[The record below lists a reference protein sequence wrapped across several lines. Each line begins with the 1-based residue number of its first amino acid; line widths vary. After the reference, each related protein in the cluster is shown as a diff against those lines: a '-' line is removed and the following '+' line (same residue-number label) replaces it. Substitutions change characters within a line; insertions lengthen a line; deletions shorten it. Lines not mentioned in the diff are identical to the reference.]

1 MKKTSLYQ
9 SHLAIGAKMVHFA
22 GFEMPMQYTGVVHE
36 HLAVRHKVGIFDV
49 SHMGEIL
56 VSGPNAIDLIQY
68 VFSNDAQHLDVGQA
82 QYGYMPNAK
91 GGIIDDLLV
100 YRIDSQS
107 YLLVV
112 NAANIEKDWNWLLTH
127 NKVFGASLKNQSDQW
142 SLIALQG
149 PKATSVLAKLTNT
162 DIGSI
167 PFYRF
172 VYGKVAGI
180 DQVLISATGYTGSG
194 GYELYIPNE
203 EAEKIWNSLIQN
215 GAEPC
220 GLAARNTLRIE
231 MGYCL
236 YGNDI
241 DDTTSP
247 ISAGLSWCT
256 ALSKDFVSKDQI
268 EKQKVNG
275 VSKKRVGFIVNER
288 GIPRQSYSLV
298 DENENDIGIV
308 TSGTQSPCLE
318 KGIGIGYVDREK
330 AIVGNIIYVSIRNK
344 QVPATITSLPFYHA
358 E

>member
-1 MKKTSLYQ
+1 MKKTSLYK

-36 HLAVRHKVGIFDV
+36 HLAVRHKSGLFDV
-49 SHMGEIL
+49 SHMGEFL
-56 VSGPNAIDLIQY
+56 VSGPHAIDLIQY

-100 YRIDSQS
+100 YRIDSKS

-112 NAANIEKDWNWLLTH
+112 NAANIEKDWNWLVTH
-127 NKVFGASLKNQSDQW
+127 NKVFGASLQNQSDQW

-149 PKATSVLAKLTNT
+149 PQATSVLAKLTNT

-194 GYELYIPNE
+194 GYELYVPNE
-203 EAEKIWNSLIQN
+203 GAEKIWNSLIQN

-268 EKQKVNG
+268 EKQKVDG
-275 VSKKRVGFIVNER
+275 VSKKRVGFILKER
-288 GIPRQSYSLV
+288 GIPRQGYGLV
-298 DENENDIGIV
+298 DESENDIGIV

>member
-22 GFEMPMQYTGVVHE
+22 GFEIPMQYTGVVHE

-127 NKVFGASLKNQSDQW
+127 NKVFGVSLQNQSDQW

-149 PKATSVLAKLTNT
+149 PQATSVLAKLTNT

-194 GYELYIPNE
+194 GYELYVPNE
-203 EAEKIWNSLIQN
+203 GAEKIWNSLIQN

-268 EKQKVNG
+268 EKQKVDG

-288 GIPRQSYSLV
+288 GIPRQTYGLV
-298 DENENDIGIV
+298 DESENDIGIV

>member
-22 GFEMPMQYTGVVHE
+22 GFEMPMQYTGVVNE

-100 YRIDSQS
+100 YRTDSQS

-127 NKVFGASLKNQSDQW
+127 NKVFGASLQNQSDQW

-149 PKATSVLAKLTNT
+149 PQATSVLAKLTNT

-194 GYELYIPNE
+194 GYELYVPNE
-203 EAEKIWNSLIQN
+203 GAEKIWNSLIQN

-268 EKQKVNG
+268 EKQKVDG

-288 GIPRQSYSLV
+288 GIPRQSYGLV

>member
-127 NKVFGASLKNQSDQW
+127 NKVFGASLQNQSDQW

-149 PKATSVLAKLTNT
+149 PQATSVLAKLTNT

-268 EKQKVNG
+268 EKQKVDG

-288 GIPRQSYSLV
+288 GIPRQTYGLV
-298 DENENDIGIV
+298 DESENDIGIV

>member
-22 GFEMPMQYTGVVHE
+22 GFEMPMQYTGVVNE

-127 NKVFGASLKNQSDQW
+127 NKVFGASLQNQSDQW

-149 PKATSVLAKLTNT
+149 PQATSVLAKLTNT

-194 GYELYIPNE
+194 GYELYVPNE
-203 EAEKIWNSLIQN
+203 GAEKIWNSLIQN

-268 EKQKVNG
+268 EKQIVNG

-288 GIPRQSYSLV
+288 GIPRQSYGLV
-298 DENENDIGIV
+298 DANENDIGIV

>member
-127 NKVFGASLKNQSDQW
+127 NKVFGASLQNQSDQW

-149 PKATSVLAKLTNT
+149 PQATSVLAKLTNT

-194 GYELYIPNE
+194 GYELYVPNE
-203 EAEKIWNSLIQN
+203 GAEKIWNSLIQN

-268 EKQKVNG
+268 EKQKVDG

-288 GIPRQSYSLV
+288 GIPRQSYGLV
-298 DENENDIGIV
+298 DESENDIGIV

>member
-22 GFEMPMQYTGVVHE
+22 GFEMPMQYTGVVNE

-127 NKVFGASLKNQSDQW
+127 NKVFGASLQNQSDQW

-149 PKATSVLAKLTNT
+149 PQATSVLAKLTNT

-194 GYELYIPNE
+194 GYELYVPNE
-203 EAEKIWNSLIQN
+203 GAEKIWNSLIQN

-268 EKQKVNG
+268 EKQKVDG

-288 GIPRQSYSLV
+288 GIPRQTYGLV
-298 DENENDIGIV
+298 DESENDIGIV

>member
-22 GFEMPMQYTGVVHE
+22 GFEMPMQYTGVVNE

-194 GYELYIPNE
+194 GYELYVPNE
-203 EAEKIWNSLIQN
+203 GAEKIWNSLIQN

-268 EKQKVNG
+268 EKQKVDG

-288 GIPRQSYSLV
+288 GIPRQSYGLV
-298 DENENDIGIV
+298 DESENDIGIV

>member
-1 MKKTSLYQ
+1 MRKTALYQ
-9 SHLAIGAKMVHFA
+9 SHIKLGAKMVPFA
-22 GFEMPMQYTGVVHE
+22 GFEMPVLYTGVVRE
-36 HLAVRHKVGIFDV
+36 HLAVRHKAGLFDV
-49 SHMGEIL
+49 SHMGEFL
-56 VSGPNAIDLIQY
+56 VSGPHAIDLIQY

-194 GYELYIPNE
+194 GYELYVPNE
-203 EAEKIWNSLIQN
+203 GAEKIWNSLIQN

-268 EKQKVNG
+268 EKQKVDG

-288 GIPRQSYSLV
+288 GIPRQSYGLV
-298 DENENDIGIV
+298 DESENDIGIV

>member
-1 MKKTSLYQ
+1 MKKTSLYK

-36 HLAVRHKVGIFDV
+36 HLAVRHKSGLFDV
-49 SHMGEIL
+49 SHMGEFL
-56 VSGPNAIDLIQY
+56 VSGPHAIDLIQY

-100 YRIDSQS
+100 YRIDSKS

-112 NAANIEKDWNWLLTH
+112 NAANIQKDWNWLVTH
-127 NKVFGASLKNQSDQW
+127 NKVFGASLQNQSDQW

-149 PKATSVLAKLTNT
+149 PQATSVLAKLTNT

-194 GYELYIPNE
+194 GYELYVPNE
-203 EAEKIWNSLIQN
+203 GAEKIWNSLIQN

-256 ALSKDFVSKDQI
+256 ALSKDFVSKDEI
-268 EKQKVNG
+268 EKQKVDG
-275 VSKKRVGFIVNER
+275 VSKKRVGFILKER
-288 GIPRQSYSLV
+288 GIPRQGYGLV
-298 DENENDIGIV
+298 DESENDIGIV

>member
-127 NKVFGASLKNQSDQW
+127 NKVFGASLQNQSDQW

-149 PKATSVLAKLTNT
+149 PQATSVLAKLTNT

-180 DQVLISATGYTGSG
+180 DLVLISATGYTGSG
-194 GYELYIPNE
+194 GYELYVPNE
-203 EAEKIWNSLIQN
+203 GAEKIWNSLIQN

-241 DDTTSP
+241 DDTISP

-268 EKQKVNG
+268 EKQKVDG

-288 GIPRQSYSLV
+288 GIPRQTYGLV
-298 DENENDIGIV
+298 DESENDIGIV

>member
-22 GFEMPMQYTGVVHE
+22 GFEMPMQYTGVVNE

-68 VFSNDAQHLDVGQA
+68 VFSNDAQNLDVGQA

-100 YRIDSQS
+100 YRTDSQS

-127 NKVFGASLKNQSDQW
+127 NKVFGASLQNQSDQW

-149 PKATSVLAKLTNT
+149 PQATSVLAKLTNT

-194 GYELYIPNE
+194 GYELYVPNE
-203 EAEKIWNSLIQN
+203 GAEKIWNSLIQN

-268 EKQKVNG
+268 EKQKVDG

-288 GIPRQSYSLV
+288 GIPRQTYGLV
-298 DENENDIGIV
+298 DESENDIGIV

>member
-22 GFEMPMQYTGVVHE
+22 GFEMPMQYTGVVNE

-100 YRIDSQS
+100 YRIDTQS

-149 PKATSVLAKLTNT
+149 PQATSVLAKLTNT

-194 GYELYIPNE
+194 GYELYVPNE
-203 EAEKIWNSLIQN
+203 GAEKIWNSLIQN

-268 EKQKVNG
+268 EKQKVDG

-288 GIPRQSYSLV
+288 GIPRQTYGLV
-298 DENENDIGIV
+298 DESENDIGIV

>member
-1 MKKTSLYQ
+1 MASEP
-9 SHLAIGAKMVHFA
+9 I
-22 GFEMPMQYTGVVHE
+22 
-36 HLAVRHKVGIFDV
+36 
-49 SHMGEIL
+49 
-56 VSGPNAIDLIQY
+56 AIDLIQS

-82 QYGYMPNAK
+82 QYGYMPNTK

-127 NKVFGASLKNQSDQW
+127 NKVFGASLQNQSDQW

-149 PKATSVLAKLTNT
+149 PQATSVLTKLTNT

-268 EKQKVNG
+268 EKQKVDG

-288 GIPRQSYSLV
+288 GIPRQSYGLI

-330 AIVGNIIYVSIRNK
+330 AIVGNIIYVSIRK
-344 QVPATITSLPFYHA
+344 KPVPATITSLPFYHA
-358 E
+358 K

>member
-127 NKVFGASLKNQSDQW
+127 NKLFGASLQNQSDQW

-149 PKATSVLAKLTNT
+149 PQATSVLAKLTNT

-194 GYELYIPNE
+194 GYELYVPNE
-203 EAEKIWNSLIQN
+203 GAEKIWNSLIQN

>member
-1 MKKTSLYQ
+1 M
-9 SHLAIGAKMVHFA
+9 
-22 GFEMPMQYTGVVHE
+22 
-36 HLAVRHKVGIFDV
+36 
-49 SHMGEIL
+49 
-56 VSGPNAIDLIQY
+56 
-68 VFSNDAQHLDVGQA
+68 DVGQA

-127 NKVFGASLKNQSDQW
+127 NKVFGASLQNQSDQW

-149 PKATSVLAKLTNT
+149 PQATSVLAKLTNT

-194 GYELYIPNE
+194 GYELYVPNE
-203 EAEKIWNSLIQN
+203 GAEKIWNSLIQN

-268 EKQKVNG
+268 EKQKVDG
-275 VSKKRVGFIVNER
+275 VSRKRVGFVVNER
-288 GIPRQSYSLV
+288 GIPRQSYGLV
-298 DENENDIGIV
+298 DESENVIGIV

>member
-127 NKVFGASLKNQSDQW
+127 NKVFGASLQNQSDQW

-149 PKATSVLAKLTNT
+149 PQATSVLAKLTNT

-194 GYELYIPNE
+194 GYELYVTNE
-203 EAEKIWNSLIQN
+203 GAEKIWNSLIQN

-268 EKQKVNG
+268 EKQKVDG

-288 GIPRQSYSLV
+288 GIPRQTYGLV
-298 DENENDIGIV
+298 DESENDIGIV

>member
-22 GFEMPMQYTGVVHE
+22 GFEMPMQYTGVVNE

-127 NKVFGASLKNQSDQW
+127 NKVFGASLQNQSDQW

-149 PKATSVLAKLTNT
+149 PQATSVLAKLTNT

-194 GYELYIPNE
+194 GYELYVPNE

-268 EKQKVNG
+268 EKQKVDG

-288 GIPRQSYSLV
+288 GIPRQTYGLV
-298 DENENDIGIV
+298 DESENDIGIV

>member
-1 MKKTSLYQ
+1 
-9 SHLAIGAKMVHFA
+9 
-22 GFEMPMQYTGVVHE
+22 
-36 HLAVRHKVGIFDV
+36 
-49 SHMGEIL
+49 MGEIL

-149 PKATSVLAKLTNT
+149 PQATSVLAKLTNT

-194 GYELYIPNE
+194 GYELYVPNE
-203 EAEKIWNSLIQN
+203 GAEKIWNSLIQN

-268 EKQKVNG
+268 EKQKVDG
-275 VSKKRVGFIVNER
+275 VSRKRVGFIVNER
-288 GIPRQSYSLV
+288 GIPRQSYGLV
-298 DENENDIGIV
+298 DESENDIGIV

>member
-1 MKKTSLYQ
+1 MKKTSLYK

-36 HLAVRHKVGIFDV
+36 HLAVRQKVGIFDV

-100 YRIDSQS
+100 YRIDSKS

-112 NAANIEKDWNWLLTH
+112 NAANIEKDWNWLVTH
-127 NKVFGASLKNQSDQW
+127 NKVFGASLQNQSDQW

-149 PKATSVLAKLTNT
+149 PQATSVLAKLTNT

-194 GYELYIPNE
+194 GYELYVPNE
-203 EAEKIWNSLIQN
+203 GAEKIWNSLIQN

-268 EKQKVNG
+268 EKQKVDG
-275 VSKKRVGFIVNER
+275 ISKKRVGFILKER
-288 GIPRQSYSLV
+288 GIPRRGYGLV
-298 DENENDIGIV
+298 DESENDIGIV

>member
-149 PKATSVLAKLTNT
+149 PQATSVLAKLTNT

-194 GYELYIPNE
+194 GYELYVPNE
-203 EAEKIWNSLIQN
+203 GAEKIWNSLIQN

-268 EKQKVNG
+268 EKQKVDG

-288 GIPRQSYSLV
+288 GIPRQTYGLV
-298 DENENDIGIV
+298 DESENDIGIV

>member
-22 GFEMPMQYTGVVHE
+22 GFEMPMQYTGVVNE

-127 NKVFGASLKNQSDQW
+127 NKVFGASLQNQSDQW

-149 PKATSVLAKLTNT
+149 PQATSVLAKLTNT

-194 GYELYIPNE
+194 GYELYVPNE
-203 EAEKIWNSLIQN
+203 GAEKIWNSLIQN

-268 EKQKVNG
+268 EKQIVNG

-288 GIPRQSYSLV
+288 GIPRQSYGLV
-298 DENENDIGIV
+298 DESENDIGIV

>member
-1 MKKTSLYQ
+1 MKKTSLYK

-36 HLAVRHKVGIFDV
+36 HLAVRHKSGLFDV
-49 SHMGEIL
+49 SHMGEFL
-56 VSGPNAIDLIQY
+56 VSGPHAIDLIQY

-100 YRIDSQS
+100 YRIDSKS

-112 NAANIEKDWNWLLTH
+112 NAANIEKDWNWLVTH
-127 NKVFGASLKNQSDQW
+127 NKVFGASLQNQSDQW
-142 SLIALQG
+142 SLTALQG
-149 PKATSVLAKLTNT
+149 PQATSVLAKLTNT

-194 GYELYIPNE
+194 GYELYVPNE
-203 EAEKIWNSLIQN
+203 GAEKIWNSLIQN

-256 ALSKDFVSKDQI
+256 ALSKDLVSKDEI
-268 EKQKVNG
+268 EKQKVDG
-275 VSKKRVGFIVNER
+275 VSKKRVGFILKER
-288 GIPRQSYSLV
+288 GIPRQGYGLV
-298 DENENDIGIV
+298 DESENDIGIV